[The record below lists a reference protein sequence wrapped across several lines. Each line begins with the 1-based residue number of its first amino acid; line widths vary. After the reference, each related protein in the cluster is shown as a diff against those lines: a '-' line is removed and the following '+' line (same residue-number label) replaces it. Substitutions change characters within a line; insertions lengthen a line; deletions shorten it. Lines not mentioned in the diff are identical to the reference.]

1 VFPSYLTCDSKTRS
15 LNFAKRNWLPC
26 AKIEFLQTEFGPEIA
41 QGGAGRS
48 TAVYA

>member
-1 VFPSYLTCDSKTRS
+1 M
-15 LNFAKRNWLPC
+15 PC

-48 TAVYA
+48 TADYACIFYLWMQMHGKFDRKRR